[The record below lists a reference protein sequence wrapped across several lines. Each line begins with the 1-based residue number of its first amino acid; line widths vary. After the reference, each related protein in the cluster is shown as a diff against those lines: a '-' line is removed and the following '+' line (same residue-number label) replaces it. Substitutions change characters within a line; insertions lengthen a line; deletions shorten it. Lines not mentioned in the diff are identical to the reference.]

1 MEVHDEVSRLCNDF
15 WPSAVIHTTGIL
27 MAESRIIPWIT
38 ITVEAVAIVLSILMA
53 FAIDAWWVEKKEND
67 VE

>member
-1 MEVHDEVSRLCNDF
+1 
-15 WPSAVIHTTGIL
+15 